1 MFKPF
6 SIAKHL
12 FNIRAYAGGNSEYDD
27 NDDYDKHTDD
37 DTEDVPSNS
46 DSQDDNIEIEIEKTG
61 NNSRR
66 IRSRVG
72 VQASLQVVWDIL
84 TDYER
89 LADFIPG
96 LAVSK
101 LLEKRDNYARLFQV
115 FCSSLNS
122 FLSLS

>member
-1 MFKPF
+1 MQKFIKYDLFKPF
-6 SIAKHL
+6 NIVKHL
-12 FNIRAYAGGNSEYDD
+12 SQIRAYVGGDPEYDD
-27 NDDYDKHTDD
+27 SDD
-37 DTEDVPSNS
+37 DTDDLPSNS
-46 DSQDDNIEIEIEKTG
+46 DNHGIEIEIEKTG
-61 NNSRR
+61 NNTRR

-101 LLEKRDNYARLFQV
+101 LLEKRDNFAHLFQV
-115 FCSSLNS
+115 FSSSLTS
-122 FLSLS
+122 LLSVF